1 MEEEKAHIRAKAI
14 IEVLGKPKEHV
25 EKAIRA
31 YVEKIKTDGGFVILK
46 EDYAD
51 AEEKS
56 ALWSTFVELD
66 MVAGS
71 ITELI
76 GFCFDYMP
84 SSIDIIKPEY
94 FTISSRELNAVMND
108 LQAKLHNVDMVA
120 KNRAAETDF
129 LKRNLKT
136 MTENTIALILA
147 YKNCS
152 LDEISSIL
160 KIEREELVPI
170 VDGMEKND
178 KVKKEGE
185 KYSLHGKQ
193 GKD

>member
-1 MEEEKAHIRAKAI
+1 MEEEKVHIRAKAI

-31 YVEKIKTDGGFVILK
+31 DV
-46 EDYAD
+46 
-51 AEEKS
+51 EEKS

-76 GFCFDYMP
+76 GFGFDYMP